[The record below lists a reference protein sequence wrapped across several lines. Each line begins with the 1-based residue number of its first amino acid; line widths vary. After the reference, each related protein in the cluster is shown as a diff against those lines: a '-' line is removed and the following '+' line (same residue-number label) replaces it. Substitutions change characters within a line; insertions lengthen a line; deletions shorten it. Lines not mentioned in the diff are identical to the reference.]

1 MTEKAVC
8 TAAEVAALTGFS
20 RNTIVRLFEDQ
31 RGVIILERPEKLHK
45 RRYRSLRIPRAAFEQ
60 VIGGM
65 TVRFGKR
72 EKKANNLA
80 RNRPLA

>member
-1 MTEKAVC
+1 MREKEIFTV
-8 TAAEVAALTGFS
+8 AEVVALTGFS
-20 RNTIVRLFEDQ
+20 RNTIVRLFEDE

-65 TVRFGKR
+65 TVRIGTPK
-72 EKKANNLA
+72 KKAKILA